1 MKDIRNRE
9 VLKVVLV
16 TTLSKHPSG
25 LDIHSAYDEIESL
38 FLFPAEWYREIP
50 LGSAYDELT
59 SMGYADWRDIA
70 QDKIVELVKTEP
82 QWKNEIRWARNDL
95 RKEGLLDETA
105 TRGIWR
111 LTQKGMT
118 QARGK
123 ISEALTDQEKLIAT
137 PQKTN
142 GYVPK
147 TGKRESLNKSLSL
160 LTANMPLGDLEL
172 LVDIARAIRRR
183 STND

>member
-38 FLFPAEWYREIP
+38 FTFPSDWYREIP
-50 LGSAYDELT
+50 LGSAYDELMK
-59 SMGYADWRDIA
+59 MGYADWRDIP

-123 ISEALTDQEKLIAT
+123 ISETLTDQEKVIAT
-137 PQKTN
+137 PQETKT
-142 GYVPK
+142 YVPK
-147 TGKRESLNKSLSL
+147 IGKRESLNKSLSL
-160 LTANMPLGDLEL
+160 LTINMPLGDLEL
-172 LVDIARAIRRR
+172 LVDIARTIRRR
-183 STND
+183 STTD